1 MRLLVTGSLEA
12 TGEDLKQLEALG
24 HEVTLH
30 PDERI
35 PVDHPEQYEGII
47 GNSLFHY
54 CGHEGFTS
62 LKYLQVTSAGL
73 DRVPLDWVRERSIT
87 LHNADGVYSAPMAEW
102 TLMRILELLKHVPAS
117 FRHQLAGQ
125 YKKDRG
131 WQELGGKKVLI
142 VGFGAYGREIAKR
155 LKAFDALVNVA
166 NRSLK
171 EDPNV
176 DAFHPLT
183 ALPDLLPEA
192 DILVLAIAAAPE
204 TRHLIG
210 EKELSSMKPGSL
222 LINAARGAL
231 IDEAALIRALKNGPL
246 AGAALD
252 VFEKEPLPADSPL
265 WQLENVLLSPHNSFS
280 GENNHARMIRM
291 VLRHLKAF
299 SEG

>member
-125 YKKDRG
+125 YKKDRD

-155 LKAFDALVNVA
+155 LKAFDAVVNVA
-166 NRSLK
+166 NRRLK

-280 GENNHARMIRM
+280 GENNHTRMIRM